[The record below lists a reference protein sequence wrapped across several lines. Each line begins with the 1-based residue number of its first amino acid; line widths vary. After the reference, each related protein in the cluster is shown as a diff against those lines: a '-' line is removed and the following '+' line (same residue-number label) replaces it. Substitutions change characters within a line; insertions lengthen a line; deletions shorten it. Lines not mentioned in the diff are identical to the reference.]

1 KLLFK
6 LINRGHMP
14 HLKKLLKKSFW
25 GTNKSTIPPVTA
37 PAWISFA
44 TGVDPSRHSC
54 FNFLEPDTSLTDAA
68 PINSAHI
75 RSKTVFE
82 YLEDAG
88 KTSVIIN
95 LPGSYPPR
103 IKKGIM
109 LPSFLTVNAQEIHP
123 ANLISQI
130 PELKDYKVITN
141 PRTWFGDGDELVKE
155 TRELEENK
163 FTIAKKIFNKFS
175 WDVFF
180 ILFSGSDWI
189 QHRKYK
195 YLENYDRNKIKDSL
209 KYYENFD
216 RYLQW
221 FTDNCDKDTTL
232 LLVSDHGFQSIDYFF
247 HLNTWLK
254 DKGLLRHKRVF
265 SNRSSS
271 LPLGVYQLMG
281 EKKSGTVSTLVK
293 KTLVN
298 MLTYQPLYCI
308 AGDTARML
316 YAIAPKSW
324 NIIPRGLLRAG
335 LELDIEHTYACMIP
349 GSFSGIYINT
359 KKRFT
364 DGIVTDEEYDHV
376 REEIIHGLSRLKR
389 PDGKKVFNYV
399 VKKENIYDGPYLDRC
414 PDILFEENGTLVSNE
429 YSSNTQFEE
438 VMHGEGYH
446 DPNGIVLINNTDTA
460 KEELF
465 NISLVDIAP
474 TILDVLGLQT
484 PDTMTGESLLSK
496 RKKVARRL
504 QLFKK
509 SSETLI
515 KKQLTEIQPSRL
527 ALFWTGG
534 KDSTVLLWLIKN
546 VCAEEKITFPRILII
561 DTGDVFDELNRFIRN
576 TARKWNISYEFIR
589 NDDVMKQAKK
599 VGDIVYVSKLNAENK
614 AELKKIGFT
623 GKSFRFEPESYVGN
637 HLMKTVPMNACIVR
651 EKLYGVFI
659 GIRKDEHEARSHE
672 KSISKRTSPKHI
684 RIHPLLDYK
693 ERDIW
698 DMIHSFTIPYSDLYT
713 KGFRSLG
720 VKTTT
725 HKTSDTPAWEQDL
738 KNTKERQG
746 RRQDKEKIMERLRQM
761 GYM

>member
-1 KLLFK
+1 
-6 LINRGHMP
+6 
-14 HLKKLLKKSFW
+14 
-25 GTNKSTIPPVTA
+25 
-37 PAWISFA
+37 
-44 TGVDPSRHSC
+44 
-54 FNFLEPDTSLTDAA
+54 
-68 PINSAHI
+68 
-75 RSKTVFE
+75 
-82 YLEDAG
+82 
-88 KTSVIIN
+88 
-95 LPGSYPPR
+95 
-103 IKKGIM
+103 
-109 LPSFLTVNAQEIHP
+109 
-123 ANLISQI
+123 
-130 PELKDYKVITN
+130 
-141 PRTWFGDGDELVKE
+141 
-155 TRELEENK
+155 
-163 FTIAKKIFNKFS
+163 
-175 WDVFF
+175 
-180 ILFSGSDWI
+180 
-189 QHRKYK
+189 
-195 YLENYDRNKIKDSL
+195 
-209 KYYENFD
+209 
-216 RYLQW
+216 
-221 FTDNCDKDTTL
+221 
-232 LLVSDHGFQSIDYFF
+232 
-247 HLNTWLK
+247 
-254 DKGLLRHKRVF
+254 
-265 SNRSSS
+265 
-271 LPLGVYQLMG
+271 
-281 EKKSGTVSTLVK
+281 
-293 KTLVN
+293 
-298 MLTYQPLYCI
+298 MLTYQPLYCL
-308 AGDTARML
+308 AGDAARML

-349 GSFSGIYINT
+349 GSFSGVYINT

-399 VKKENIYDGPYLDRC
+399 VKKETIYDGPYLDRC

-429 YSSNTQFEE
+429 YSSNIQFEK

-446 DPNGIVLINNTDTA
+446 DPNGIVLINNTDTTR
-460 KEELF
+460 EELF

-504 QLFKK
+504 QLLKK

-534 KDSTVLLWLIKN
+534 KDSTVLLWLVKN
-546 VCAEEKITFPRILII
+546 VCTEEKITFPRILII

-614 AELKKIGFT
+614 TELKKIGFT
-623 GKSFRFEPESYVGN
+623 GNSFRFEPESYVGN

-725 HKTSDTPAWEQDL
+725 HKTSDTPA
-738 KNTKERQG
+738 
-746 RRQDKEKIMERLRQM
+746 
-761 GYM
+761 